1 VSDVSREVL
10 LEAGRRARIGL
21 DEAILC
27 ETKTPAQ
34 LSHILDEATA
44 ANRSMFLTRLSE
56 RQVQAL
62 REEHA
67 AALDYHTLSQTAI
80 LGDVPPPEG
89 PARIAIVAAGSSDAA
104 VAHEAVRTLAYAGVP
119 SELVCDV
126 GVAGLWRLLDQI
138 VSLGASR
145 PQFLWLIVRE
155 ARLGLL
161 AALMAGF
168 GAVISEVGA
177 ALMVGGNIAGET
189 RVLTTATALET
200 SRGNFEVAIA
210 LGVVLLVLA
219 YVVNLIFTGVQQQ
232 RRPA

>member
-1 VSDVSREVL
+1 MSDVSREVL
-10 LEAGRRARIGL
+10 LDAGRRARIGL

-67 AALDYHTLSQTAI
+67 AALDYPALSRPAL

-89 PARIAIVAAGSSDAA
+89 SVRIAIVAAGSSDAA
-104 VAHEAVRTLAYAGVP
+104 VAHEAARTLAYAGVP

-126 GVAGLWRLLDQI
+126 GVAGLWRLLDQADRLTEMDVI
-138 VSLGASR
+138 IAVAGMDAAMVSVIGGLVPGLVIAVPVSTGYGA
-145 PQFLWLIVRE
+145 
-155 ARLGLL
+155 ARNGET
-161 AALMAGF
+161 ALYSSLTSCSPGVAVVNIDNGF
-168 GAVISEVGA
+168 GAACA
-177 ALMVGGNIAGET
+177 ALRAIGHARANRADPVGVDHA
-189 RVLTTATALET
+189 R
-200 SRGNFEVAIA
+200 
-210 LGVVLLVLA
+210 
-219 YVVNLIFTGVQQQ
+219 
-232 RRPA
+232 

>member
-1 VSDVSREVL
+1 MSDVSREVL
-10 LEAGRRARIGL
+10 LDIGRRARIGL

-34 LSHILDEATA
+34 LSHILDEATT

-67 AALDYHTLSQTAI
+67 TALDYHALSQTAI

-126 GVAGLWRLLDQI
+126 GVAGLWRLLDQVDRLAEMDVI
-138 VSLGASR
+138 IAVAGMDAAMVSVIGGLVPGLVIAVPVSTGYGA
-145 PQFLWLIVRE
+145 
-155 ARLGLL
+155 ARNGETALYSSL
-161 AALMAGF
+161 ASCSPGVAVVNIDNGF
-168 GAVISEVGA
+168 GAACA
-177 ALMVGGNIAGET
+177 ALRAIGHARANRADPVGVDHA
-189 RVLTTATALET
+189 R
-200 SRGNFEVAIA
+200 
-210 LGVVLLVLA
+210 
-219 YVVNLIFTGVQQQ
+219 
-232 RRPA
+232 

>member
-1 VSDVSREVL
+1 MSDVSREVL
-10 LEAGRRARIGL
+10 LDAGRRARIGL

-67 AALDYHTLSQTAI
+67 AALDYHALSQTAI

-89 PARIAIVAAGSSDAA
+89 QARIAIVAAGSSDAA

-126 GVAGLWRLLDQI
+126 GVAGLWRLLDQVDRLAEMDVI
-138 VSLGASR
+138 IAVAGMDAAMVSVIGGLVPGLVIAVPVSTGYGA
-145 PQFLWLIVRE
+145 
-155 ARLGLL
+155 ARNGET
-161 AALMAGF
+161 ALYSSLTSCSPGVAVVNIDNGF
-168 GAVISEVGA
+168 GAACA
-177 ALMVGGNIAGET
+177 ALRAIGHARANRADPVGVDHA
-189 RVLTTATALET
+189 R
-200 SRGNFEVAIA
+200 
-210 LGVVLLVLA
+210 
-219 YVVNLIFTGVQQQ
+219 
-232 RRPA
+232 

>member
-1 VSDVSREVL
+1 MSDVSREVL
-10 LEAGRRARIGL
+10 LDAGRRARIGL

-138 VSLGASR
+138 DRLAEMDVIIAVAGMDAAMVSVIGGLVPGLVIAVPVSTGYGA
-145 PQFLWLIVRE
+145 
-155 ARLGLL
+155 ARNGET
-161 AALMAGF
+161 ALYSSLTSCSPGVAVVNIDNGF
-168 GAVISEVGA
+168 GAACA
-177 ALMVGGNIAGET
+177 ALRAIGHARANRADPVGVDHA
-189 RVLTTATALET
+189 R
-200 SRGNFEVAIA
+200 
-210 LGVVLLVLA
+210 
-219 YVVNLIFTGVQQQ
+219 
-232 RRPA
+232 

>member
-10 LEAGRRARIGL
+10 LDAGRRARIGL

-138 VSLGASR
+138 DRLAEMDVIIAVAGMDAAMVSVIGGLVPGLVIAVPVSTGYGA
-145 PQFLWLIVRE
+145 
-155 ARLGLL
+155 ARNGET
-161 AALMAGF
+161 ALYSSLTSCSPGVAVVNIDNGF
-168 GAVISEVGA
+168 GAACA
-177 ALMVGGNIAGET
+177 ALRAIGHARANRADPVGVDHA
-189 RVLTTATALET
+189 R
-200 SRGNFEVAIA
+200 
-210 LGVVLLVLA
+210 
-219 YVVNLIFTGVQQQ
+219 
-232 RRPA
+232 

>member
-10 LEAGRRARIGL
+10 LDAGRRARIGL

-67 AALDYHTLSQTAI
+67 AALDYHALSQTAI

-126 GVAGLWRLLDQI
+126 GVAGLWRLLDQVDRLAEMDVI
-138 VSLGASR
+138 IAVAGMDAAMVSVIGGLVPGLVIAVPVSTGYGA
-145 PQFLWLIVRE
+145 
-155 ARLGLL
+155 ARNGET
-161 AALMAGF
+161 ALYSSLTSCSPGVAVVNIDNGF
-168 GAVISEVGA
+168 GAACA
-177 ALMVGGNIAGET
+177 ALRAIGHARANRADPVGVDHA
-189 RVLTTATALET
+189 R
-200 SRGNFEVAIA
+200 
-210 LGVVLLVLA
+210 
-219 YVVNLIFTGVQQQ
+219 
-232 RRPA
+232 

>member
-10 LEAGRRARIGL
+10 LDAGRRARIGL

-44 ANRSMFLTRLSE
+44 TNRSMFLTRLSE

-67 AALDYHTLSQTAI
+67 GALDYHALSRTAI

-104 VAHEAVRTLAYAGVP
+104 VAHEAARTLAYAGVP

-126 GVAGLWRLLDQI
+126 GVAGLWRLLDQVDRLAEMDVVI
-138 VSLGASR
+138 AVAGMDAAMVSVIGGLVPGLVIAVPVSTGYGA
-145 PQFLWLIVRE
+145 
-155 ARLGLL
+155 ARNGET
-161 AALMAGF
+161 ALYSSLTSCSPGVAVVNIDNGF
-168 GAVISEVGA
+168 GAACA
-177 ALMVGGNIAGET
+177 ALRAIGHARANRADPAGVDHA
-189 RVLTTATALET
+189 R
-200 SRGNFEVAIA
+200 
-210 LGVVLLVLA
+210 
-219 YVVNLIFTGVQQQ
+219 
-232 RRPA
+232 

>member
-1 VSDVSREVL
+1 MSDVSREVL
-10 LEAGRRARIGL
+10 LDAGRRARIGL

-67 AALDYHTLSQTAI
+67 AALDYHALSQTAI

-126 GVAGLWRLLDQI
+126 GVAGLWRLLDQVDRLAEMDVI
-138 VSLGASR
+138 IAVAGMDAAMVSVIGGLVPGLVIAVPVSTGYGA
-145 PQFLWLIVRE
+145 
-155 ARLGLL
+155 ARNGET
-161 AALMAGF
+161 ALYSSLTSCSPGVAVVNIDNGF
-168 GAVISEVGA
+168 GAACA
-177 ALMVGGNIAGET
+177 ALRAIGHARANRADPVGVDHA
-189 RVLTTATALET
+189 R
-200 SRGNFEVAIA
+200 
-210 LGVVLLVLA
+210 
-219 YVVNLIFTGVQQQ
+219 
-232 RRPA
+232 